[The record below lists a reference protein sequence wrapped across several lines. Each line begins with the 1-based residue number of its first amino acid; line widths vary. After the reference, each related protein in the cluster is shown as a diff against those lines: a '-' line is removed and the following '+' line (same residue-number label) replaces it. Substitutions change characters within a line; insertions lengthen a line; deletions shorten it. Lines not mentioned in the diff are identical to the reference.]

1 MVGQYIVM
9 FVKEEHKDK
18 INSIKKHKVKTGFSG
33 MAGNKGSV
41 ALRFNFEDTSF
52 AFVNV
57 HLESGQKQIAE
68 RLENLRQIYN
78 ETFNDFS
85 VSNTQEKCYIDY
97 KCFFGDMNFRIDLP
111 NQEVQDLIAQ
121 KNYARLL

>member
-18 INSIKKHKVKTGFSG
+18 INSIKKHKVKTGFAG

-68 RLENLRQIYN
+68 RLENLR
-78 ETFNDFS
+78 
-85 VSNTQEKCYIDY
+85 
-97 KCFFGDMNFRIDLP
+97 
-111 NQEVQDLIAQ
+111 
-121 KNYARLL
+121 

>member
-33 MAGNKGSV
+33 MAVNKGSV

-68 RLENLRQIYN
+68 RLENLR
-78 ETFNDFS
+78 
-85 VSNTQEKCYIDY
+85 
-97 KCFFGDMNFRIDLP
+97 
-111 NQEVQDLIAQ
+111 
-121 KNYARLL
+121 

>member
-52 AFVNV
+52 ALVNV

-68 RLENLRQIYN
+68 RLENLR
-78 ETFNDFS
+78 
-85 VSNTQEKCYIDY
+85 
-97 KCFFGDMNFRIDLP
+97 
-111 NQEVQDLIAQ
+111 
-121 KNYARLL
+121 